1 MLVSSSCSR
10 IALQIPSDGPIDLY
24 SFLHRFYSPNSF
36 LTLFMTLSFSGSYGW
51 SLEGISSKLG
61 KASLYWSTRGLMRSA
76 ICMSCQYVF
85 VLCRMVRLNHSIV
98 VTYVLVDQY
107 DRNVLPLLCELVECF
122 LDGGLL
128 SFGIDDKV
136 VLLRVRSFGDM
147 L

>member
-1 MLVSSSCSR
+1 
-10 IALQIPSDGPIDLY
+10 
-24 SFLHRFYSPNSF
+24 
-36 LTLFMTLSFSGSYGW
+36 MTLSFSGSYGW

-76 ICMSCQYVF
+76 ICILCQYVF
-85 VLCRMVRLNHSIV
+85 VLCRMTRLSQNTV
-98 VTYVLVDQY
+98 ATYVLVNQY
-107 DRNVLPLLCELVECF
+107 NRNVLPLLGELVECF
-122 LDGGLL
+122 LDSGLL

>member
-1 MLVSSSCSR
+1 
-10 IALQIPSDGPIDLY
+10 
-24 SFLHRFYSPNSF
+24 
-36 LTLFMTLSFSGSYGW
+36 
-51 SLEGISSKLG
+51 
-61 KASLYWSTRGLMRSA
+61 
-76 ICMSCQYVF
+76 
-85 VLCRMVRLNHSIV
+85 MVRLNHSIV